1 MLEKTMEKL
10 RRRLES
16 KPLHHI
22 DTSVIIESEKT
33 TDGRFCRK
41 YIQKINY
48 TYRGVLSFPVLSEL
62 LMSMVLLK
70 DSDKAHAFL
79 DFLIDLKNARNIE
92 FYTPINIH
100 NTATRIKEIDTRLD
114 PTDVDIVACAIENN
128 AVNLITLDRKLIGN
142 RAIEEEFGLKIMH
155 PQHLL

>member
-10 RRRLES
+10 KRRLES

-22 DTSVIIESEKT
+22 DTSVVIEPEKT

-41 YIQKINY
+41 YLQKINY
-48 TYRGVLSFPVLSEL
+48 TYRGALSSPVLSEL
-62 LMSMVLLK
+62 LMSMILLK
-70 DSDKAHAFL
+70 DSDKVHAFL

-92 FYTPINIH
+92 FYMSRDIH
-100 NTATRIKEIDTRLD
+100 SIAARIKEIDRRLD
-114 PTDVDIVACAIENN
+114 PTDIVIVACAVENN
-128 AVNLITLDRKLIGN
+128 EVNLVTLDRKLIGN
-142 RAIEEEFGLKIMH
+142 KAIEEEFGLKIMH